1 MEVLMIIGIILAVAL
16 IVLVLI
22 QPRQSQLFSMDA
34 TSNIGKPGYWQNN
47 RLVKNCNLLLSIAL
61 FVLLLIFMI
70 VTYQ

>member
-1 MEVLMIIGIILAVAL
+1 MEVLMIVGIILAIAL

-34 TSNIGKPGYWQNN
+34 TSNIGKPGYWQNK
-47 RLVKNCNLLLSIAL
+47 RLVKIVTLLIILALFALLLVFI
-61 FVLLLIFMI
+61 I

>member
-1 MEVLMIIGIILAVAL
+1 MEVLMIVGIILAVAL

-47 RLVKNCNLLLSIAL
+47 RLVKW
-61 FVLLLIFMI
+61 
-70 VTYQ
+70 